1 MGNWLLMR
9 TVRRAFWM
17 FVSAMV
23 TVALAGVVGAT
34 AANAQSSCHPNRP
47 SCTRTGPQIANPNPH
62 LLVGRPAPSLKG
74 PNLTGSGTVS
84 LASFAGKPVAVV
96 FWVNTSA
103 YDPLSMPG
111 INGLQRELGK
121 SAQIVSVAL
130 QWPPIIQ
137 FKTKGYETPQAATH
151 TMGLTI
157 PTILFKTSQV
167 SIAHKGQWQVL
178 ETPTAFIVNSR
189 GVVVRVIVPDASNLI
204 TAPELQSA
212 LANVR

>member
-1 MGNWLLMR
+1 MGDWLLMR
-9 TVRRAFWM
+9 TVRRAFSM
-17 FVSAMV
+17 LVSAMV
-23 TVALAGVVGAT
+23 TVALASVVGAT
-34 AANAQSSCHPNRP
+34 AVSAQSSCHPNRP
-47 SCTRTGPQIANPNPH
+47 SCTRTRPQLANPNPY
-62 LLVGRPAPSLKG
+62 LLVGHPAPPLKG

-96 FWVNTSA
+96 FWVNTSE
-103 YDPLSMPG
+103 YDPRSMPG
-111 INGLQRELGK
+111 INGLQRALGK

-137 FKTKGYETPQAATH
+137 FKTKGYETPRAATH

-167 SIAHKGQWQVL
+167 FVAHKGQWQVL

-189 GVVVRVIVPDASNLI
+189 GVVVRVIVPDTSNLI